1 MYIAREKPHEGPVHN
16 DIEQFNE
23 ISIIVLQYH
32 MIFFVEG
39 SGLDPKFQWSIGQI
53 FTYFVG
59 LIFLVNFAALIYM
72 TIKKVMLWIKSIKK
86 RNLKKILLKSR
97 ISKGAIKQ
105 TKRKPTK
112 PVLEELDIQ
121 KTASEI
127 ATKID
132 VMPLKCN
139 ENTSELVME
148 L

>member
-1 MYIAREKPHEGPVHN
+1 
-16 DIEQFNE
+16 
-23 ISIIVLQYH
+23 
-32 MIFFVEG
+32 
-39 SGLDPKFQWSIGQI
+39 
-53 FTYFVG
+53 
-59 LIFLVNFAALIYM
+59 M
-72 TIKKVMLWIKSIKK
+72 TVKKVMLWIKSIKK

-97 ISKGAIKQ
+97 ISKGAIKL

-112 PVLEELDIQ
+112 PVFEELDIQ